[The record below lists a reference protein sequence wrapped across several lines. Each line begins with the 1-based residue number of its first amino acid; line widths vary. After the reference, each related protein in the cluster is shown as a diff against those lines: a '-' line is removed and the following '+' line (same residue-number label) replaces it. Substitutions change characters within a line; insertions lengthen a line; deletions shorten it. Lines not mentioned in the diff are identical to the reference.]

1 MEKGI
6 LRSGWVLV
14 QSLRQY
20 PVRLQ
25 LPVHYGF
32 AGGEVDGHRD
42 VRMENLPMAAD
53 LVETVGNAQGR
64 RHRLAVLAGPGEVL
78 NALSDSES
86 PVGGHVKRE
95 EFGLEVLGVAKKII
109 QVAAN
114 CLGAG
119 VPKRRNNVEKLDL
132 LFIEARHRF
141 RGGSRGDAFVLERHD
156 FRLRAG
162 CIGCRAETP
171 DEKCPDH
178 PKRDCPC
185 LHCSPPVGVPIMHS
199 AKAMR
204 FYARHAE
211 NDRIGLFSPFT
222 ALRCRARG
230 LKKSLRVD
238 PSTEP
243 ALSDAERGSRAQRA
257 IKMQVS
263 DCLWILPSPARAR
276 RACPLPGQRLS
287 IFSNLG
293 ARASKKVEHWRARLC
308 RKQRKSTASGQGEG
322 SEMETESK

>member
-6 LRSGWVLV
+6 LRFGLGTSAV
-14 QSLRQY
+14 LRQY

-32 AGGEVDGHRD
+32 AGGEVDGYRD

-78 NALSDSES
+78 NALGDSES
-86 PVGGHVKRE
+86 PVGGYIKGE

-119 VPKRRNNVEKLDL
+119 VPKRRNNVEQLDL
-132 LFIEARHRF
+132 LFIEARHRL
-141 RGGSRGDAFVLERHD
+141 RGGSCGDAFVLERHD

-162 CIGCRAETP
+162 CIGRRCQTP
-171 DEKCPDH
+171 DQKRAT
-178 PKRDCPC
+178 KRDCPC
-185 LHCSPPVGVPIMHS
+185 LHCSPPVCVPLMHS

-204 FYARHAE
+204 FYASHAE

-257 IKMQVS
+257 IKCRSAIV
-263 DCLWILPSPARAR
+263 CGYCPRPRA
-276 RACPLPGQRLS
+276 PGALALS
-287 IFSNLG
+287 LD
-293 ARASKKVEHWRARLC
+293 REVE
-308 RKQRKSTASGQGEG
+308 KQGEG
-322 SEMETESK
+322 GSQTRPP